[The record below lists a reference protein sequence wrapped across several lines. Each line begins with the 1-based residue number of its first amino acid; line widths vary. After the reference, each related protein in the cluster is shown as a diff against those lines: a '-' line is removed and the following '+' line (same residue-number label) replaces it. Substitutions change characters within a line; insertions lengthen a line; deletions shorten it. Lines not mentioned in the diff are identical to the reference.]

1 MLSIIVEGASVAV
14 LYYSHDTLIVC
25 NWVVIPIMSWLLPY
39 SGDRAH
45 YIVRII
51 VRIIVRAWTF
61 KVISQSLPLDG
72 CCMWSVT
79 ASQTAYWRVSV
90 IIKDSDGMVCM
101 IVADSGELVGL

>member
-1 MLSIIVEGASVAV
+1 MLSIIVEGASFAV
-14 LYYSHDTLIVC
+14 LYYSHDKLIVC
-25 NWVVIPIMSWLLPY
+25 NWVVMPIMSCLLPY

-45 YIVRII
+45 YF

-72 CCMWSVT
+72 CCMWSVA

-90 IIKDSDGMVCM
+90 IIKESDGMVCM